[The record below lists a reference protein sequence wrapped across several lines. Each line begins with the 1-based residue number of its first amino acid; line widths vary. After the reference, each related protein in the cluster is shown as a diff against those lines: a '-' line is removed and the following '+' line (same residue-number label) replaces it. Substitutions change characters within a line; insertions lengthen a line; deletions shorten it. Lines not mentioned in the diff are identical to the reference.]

1 MFCGLGVVYLPCGPP
16 LLFFI
21 WGVGDIG
28 YTSITIK
35 KKWSIVQVRTVV
47 GARGGASK
55 RFLGLETTRW
65 YV

>member
-35 KKWSIVQVRTVV
+35 KNMVYCTGANGCWSE
-47 GARGGASK
+47 GRGIEK
-55 RFLGLETTRW
+55 IFRP
-65 YV
+65 

>member
-35 KKWSIVQVRTVV
+35 KKYGLLYRCERLLE
-47 GARGGASK
+47 RGEGHRK
-55 RFLGLETTRW
+55 DF
-65 YV
+65 